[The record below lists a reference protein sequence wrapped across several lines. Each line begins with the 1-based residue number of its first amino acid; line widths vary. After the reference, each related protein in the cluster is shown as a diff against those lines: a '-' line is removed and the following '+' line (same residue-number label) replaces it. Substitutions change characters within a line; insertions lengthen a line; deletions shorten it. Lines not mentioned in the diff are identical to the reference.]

1 MRRPIRHRPE
11 GDTTPRRRPLL
22 VALALSVV
30 TLAVLGSAPARAD
43 DPPPDPGGPV
53 VVAPDPGPVDP
64 VPVDPAPVDPPPA
77 DPAPVVDPPPTD
89 PAPPDPPTTTSSP
102 GSSASSAPSQH
113 HEAASAAGSG
123 HAKAHH
129 HGAKKGNPSTT
140 ASSLVAP
147 RDGVAPLVS
156 FQGASPSSAPRA
168 ATPSKHHP
176 AVRDAHATTVP
187 QRLPVVSDRA
197 TLAAQTLIA
206 GAAARALP
214 PWLTA
219 SPLAVLLVIAGGLLF
234 YRRLQNRDIP

>member
-89 PAPPDPPTTTSSP
+89 PAPADPPTTTSSP

-113 HEAASAAGSG
+113 HVAASAAGSG

-156 FQGASPSSAPRA
+156 FQGVSPSSAPRA

-176 AVRDAHATTVP
+176 AVRDAHATSRPATAAGGVGPSDLGRADADRRRGRASSAAVADGVP
-187 QRLPVVSDRA
+187 LGSAPGHRGRA
-197 TLAAQTLIA
+197 AV
-206 GAAARALP
+206 LP
-214 PWLTA
+214 PPA
-219 SPLAVLLVIAGGLLF
+219 EP
-234 YRRLQNRDIP
+234 